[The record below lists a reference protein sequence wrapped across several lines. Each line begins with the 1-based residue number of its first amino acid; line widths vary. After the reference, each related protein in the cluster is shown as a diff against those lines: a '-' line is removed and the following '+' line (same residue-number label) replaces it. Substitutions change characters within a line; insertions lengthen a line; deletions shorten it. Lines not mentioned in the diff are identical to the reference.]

1 MSPGGVSVKVLQEK
15 LVGGERKKGKT
26 VSTTQ
31 MSSMSTLIQNAKR
44 RKYSVSETFDPAK
57 RTGLLE

>member
-15 LVGGERKKGKT
+15 LVGGARKNGKT
-26 VSTTQ
+26 VRTTQ

-44 RKYSVSETFDPAK
+44 RKYNVKETLDPA
-57 RTGLLE
+57 